1 MRLLKARVVGFQSF
15 ADSGEL
21 SFGTGINLLVG
32 QNNAGKSA
40 LLRALQVD
48 MANDRHR
55 TPEGWLDAAL
65 PCPFTDFV
73 FEVSGEELKTATLE
87 RGQAT
92 IIPALYNPVEGA
104 VPYAGSILAKSDIQ
118 FRIQRRAGTSFVASY
133 PSHGQFNY
141 PSGGQQMAARLY
153 SSDGTLKLEQH
164 NNGEDTLPEV
174 LAQIWQSRMFYFSA
188 ERLSFGR
195 TSISYAHRLD
205 STASNLAAVLNT
217 IAGDRGD
224 IFRRLVEHLRE
235 LFPSV
240 GNLSTRVAPDNQAMV
255 EIRVWPTEHQE
266 RPELSF
272 PLMQSG
278 TGVAQVIAI
287 LTAVMTIDRACIIID
302 EINSFLHPSA
312 IKSLLRILQTDYSK
326 HQYIISTH
334 APEVISFSN
343 PSSIHLVK
351 RVGYD
356 SIVEPLDANDLGS
369 LRLVAAHLGVSM
381 ADVFAADRV
390 IWVEGETEELIFP
403 FLFRQTKGPVPRGT
417 VFTTVA
423 ATGDFGAK
431 RRDRRMVYEAYARLS
446 EAVAT
451 MPISV
456 IFGFDTET
464 LTAAEKADM
473 TRDSGGRLHF
483 LPRRHLECYFIDPI
497 ALAQRMRDKDAAT
510 NLNPAAVSEKILELA
525 ASPRFRTGLIV
536 PDLTSEEWLAA
547 VDAAKLL
554 NALFSESSDAR
565 IEYEKTTD
573 GIEIIKLM
581 LARDPSTL
589 TPLTEYVASL
599 VDQVEAAP

>member
-1 MRLLKARVVGFQSF
+1 M
-15 ADSGEL
+15 
-21 SFGTGINLLVG
+21 
-32 QNNAGKSA
+32 
-40 LLRALQVD
+40 
-48 MANDRHR
+48 
-55 TPEGWLDAAL
+55 
-65 PCPFTDFV
+65 
-73 FEVSGEELKTATLE
+73 
-87 RGQAT
+87 
-92 IIPALYNPVEGA
+92 
-104 VPYAGSILAKSDIQ
+104 
-118 FRIQRRAGTSFVASY
+118 
-133 PSHGQFNY
+133 
-141 PSGGQQMAARLY
+141 
-153 SSDGTLKLEQH
+153 
-164 NNGEDTLPEV
+164 
-174 LAQIWQSRMFYFSA
+174 
-188 ERLSFGR
+188 
-195 TSISYAHRLD
+195 
-205 STASNLAAVLNT
+205 LNT
-217 IAGDRGD
+217 LAGDKGD
-224 IFRRLVEHLRE
+224 VFRRLVEHLRE

-240 GNLSTRVAPDNQAMV
+240 GNLSTRVAPDNQSMV
-255 EIRVWPTEHQE
+255 EVRVWPTESQE

-287 LTAVMTIDRACIIID
+287 LTAVMTIEKACIIID

-312 IKSLLRILQTDYSK
+312 IKALLRILQTDYAQ

-351 RVGYD
+351 RSGYD
-356 SIVEPLDANDLGS
+356 SMVAPLDANDLGS

-381 ADVFAADRV
+381 ADVFAAERV

-403 FLFRQTKGPVPRGT
+403 FLFRQTIGPVPRGT

-451 MPISV
+451 MPVSV

-464 LTAAEKADM
+464 LTPAEKADM

-497 ALAQRMRDKDAAT
+497 ALAQRMRDKDAET
-510 NLNPAAVSEKILELA
+510 TVEPETVAAEILELA
-525 ASPRFRTGLIV
+525 ALPRFRTGTIV
-536 PDLTSEEWLAA
+536 PDLTSEDWLAA

-554 NALFSESSDAR
+554 SVLFSKWSDAR
-565 IEYEKTTD
+565 IEYVKTTD

-599 VDQVEAAP
+599 VDQVANVP

>member
-1 MRLLKARVVGFQSF
+1 MRLLNARVVGFQSF

-21 SFGTGINLLVG
+21 SFGPGINLLVG

-40 LLRALQVD
+40 LLRGLQLH

-65 PCPFTDFV
+65 PSPYTDFL

-87 RGQAT
+87 SGRQM
-92 IIPALYNPVEGA
+92 IIPGPYDVVEGA
-104 VPYAGSILAKSDIQ
+104 VPYAASFLARSDIRV
-118 FRIQRRAGTSFVASY
+118 RIKRGANTSFSASY
-133 PSHGQFNY
+133 PSHGQFHY
-141 PSGGQQMAARLY
+141 QTGDPKMGAVLY
-153 SSDGTLKLEQH
+153 SVDGTLELEQH
-164 NNGEDTLPEV
+164 NSGQDTIPPALE
-174 LAQIWQSRMFYFSA
+174 QIWQTQMFYFSA

-195 TSISYAHRLD
+195 TDIAYVNRLD
-205 STASNLAAVLNT
+205 PTASNLAAVLNT

-224 IFRRLVEHLRE
+224 IFRRLVAHLRE

-240 GNLSTRVAPDNQAMV
+240 GNLSTRVAPDAQNMV
-255 EIRVWPTEHQE
+255 EVRVWPTENQE

-272 PLMQSG
+272 PLTHSG

-287 LTAVMTIDRACIIID
+287 LTAVLTIDKACIIID

-312 IKSLLRILQTDYSK
+312 IKALLRILQTDYAQ

-351 RVGYD
+351 RSGYN
-356 SIVEPLDANDLGS
+356 STVEPLDAGDLGS

-381 ADVFAADRV
+381 ADVFAAERI

-403 FLFRQTKGPVPRGT
+403 FLFRQTMGPVPRGT
-417 VFTTVA
+417 VFATVA

-473 TRDSGGRLHF
+473 TRDSGGRLRF
-483 LPRRHLECYFIDPI
+483 LPRRHLECYFVDPI
-497 ALAQRMRDKDAAT
+497 ALAQRMRDKDAT
-510 NLNPAAVSEKILELA
+510 TIIDPAAVSAKLLELA
-525 ASPRFRTGLIV
+525 ASPRFRTGTIA
-536 PDLTSEEWLAA
+536 PDLTSEQWLAE

-554 NALFSESSDAR
+554 SALFSASSDAR

-573 GIEIIKLM
+573 GIEIVKLM

-589 TPLTEYVASL
+589 TSLTEYVASL
-599 VDQVEAAP
+599 VAQVENTP